1 MFILPA
7 SKQMK
12 HTKETDKHTEK
23 GEREGEGE
31 GHECVL
37 VSWRTTINANFMTK
51 RKTA

>member
-12 HTKETDKHTEK
+12 HTKETDSHTER
-23 GEREGEGE
+23 ERE

>member
-12 HTKETDKHTEK
+12 HTRETDKHTERD
-23 GEREGEGE
+23 GER

-37 VSWRTTINANFMTK
+37 VSWRTTIKANFMTK